1 LIRRIAASLLPGLF
15 MVGYVIGTGSVT
27 TMSTAGAAYGVTL
40 VWTLLLASVFTHIA
54 FVSIG
59 QATILS
65 GETILRN
72 FRTHFGAAVT
82 IALIAGVSLTQIAS
96 VIGVCGVLSDVVRE
110 WSRVTL
116 GTEIPPLATAIA
128 STGFLLALFLT
139 GRHSLFLNVLSAL
152 VGLMGIAFLATA
164 VAVDVSLAEV
174 LAGLRPVLPS
184 VGDPNLLVAGMV
196 GTTMASNVLLSRS
209 IVVHE
214 KGWRPA
220 DLPVAT
226 RDSAVAAV
234 LLFIINVA
242 IMACAAGT
250 LHRSGLRI
258 ERAIDMVR
266 TLEPIAGSATT
277 TVFVIGIIAA
287 GLSSLFPNYIIGAW
301 MLTDFRGQSRSELT
315 RPAYRVLVILTALT
329 GLYVPLFGGNPV
341 QIMIA
346 SQAISPV
353 IMPIL
358 MTLVLVLLR
367 KHNRSPILT
376 ISLMVTVAFTLYVA
390 VVAVRGFAGL

>member
-1 LIRRIAASLLPGLF
+1 MIRRIAASLLPGLF

-27 TMSTAGAAYGVTL
+27 TMASAGAAYGVTL
-40 VWTLLLASVFTHIA
+40 VWTLLLASIFTHIA
-54 FVSIG
+54 FVAIG
-59 QATILS
+59 QTTILC
-65 GETILRN
+65 GGTILQN
-72 FRTHFGAAVT
+72 FRTHFGGAVT
-82 IALIAGVSLTQIAS
+82 VALIAGVSLTQIAS
-96 VIGVCGVLSDVVRE
+96 VIGVCGVLSDVILE

-116 GTEIPPLATAIA
+116 GTEIPPLATAIGA
-128 STGFLLALFLT
+128 TGFLLALFLT
-139 GRHSLFLNVLSAL
+139 GRHSLFLHVLSAL
-152 VGLMGIAFLATA
+152 VGLMGIAFVATA
-164 VAVDVSLAEV
+164 VAVDVSFAEV
-174 LAGLRPVLPS
+174 LGGLRPVLPS
-184 VGDPNLLVAGMV
+184 AGDPNLLIAGMV

-220 DLPVAT
+220 DLPLAT
-226 RDSAVAAV
+226 RDSAVAAL

-250 LHRSGLRI
+250 LNRAGLRI

-266 TLEPIAGSATT
+266 TLEPMAGSATT
-277 TVFVIGIIAA
+277 TVFVVGIAA
-287 GLSSLFPNYIIGAW
+287 AALSSLFPNYIIGAW
-301 MLTDFRGQSRSELT
+301 MLTDFKGQSRGELR

-353 IMPIL
+353 IMPVL

-367 KHNRSPILT
+367 KHTKSPVLT
-376 ISLMVTVAFTLYVA
+376 ISLLVTVAFTLYVA
-390 VVAVRGFAGL
+390 GVAIRGFAGI